1 MEVALILVAL
11 IYNTDVDKPKSLSPL
26 LLAHFANMD
35 DCVGA
40 AKLAQVPAGP
50 FPPAAFQSAQFVCVP
65 VKPQKP

>member
-1 MEVALILVAL
+1 MEVALILIAL
-11 IYNTDVDKPKSLSPL
+11 IYNEVDKPESLSPL
-26 LLAHFANMD
+26 LVAHFANMD

-50 FPPAAFQSAQFVCVP
+50 LPPAAFQSAQFVCVQ